1 MTRNDVIKIMSVLRG
16 AYPGFYRGI
25 SKAEALD
32 TINLWADMFA
42 NDDAALVGVAVKC
55 LIETDE
61 KGFPPTIG
69 QVKAKMRMLASK
81 TAPTESEAWNLVAA
95 AVKNGLYGAAEEF
108 AKLPDVCQRI
118 VGSPSQLRDWA
129 MMDSDS
135 LHSVVAS
142 NFQRSYRAISDRQK
156 ELAKLPEDVKAC
168 AGLISCEFGEKK
180 ATPEKYLPNLGRK
193 IVYESENDTL
203 ARMEAQRKAQR
214 EKLNAE
220 DQESRKRRDE
230 IIAALKG
237 GGI

>member
-1 MTRNDVIKIMSVLRG
+1 MTREDVIKIMSVLRG

-69 QVKAKMRMLASK
+69 QVKAKMRMLTSK
-81 TAPTESEAWNLVAA
+81 TGPTESEAWNLVAA

-129 MMDSDS
+129 MMDSS
-135 LHSVVAS
+135 ALHSVAAS
-142 NFQRSYRAISDRQK
+142 NFQRSYRAISEREK
-156 ELAKLPEDVKAC
+156 EIAKLPEDVKAC
-168 AGLISCEFGEKK
+168 LGLMAGEFAEKK
-180 ATPEKYLPNLGRK
+180 DVPENLPNQGRK
-193 IVYESENDTL
+193 TAYESENETL
-203 ARMEAQRKAQR
+203 ARLEAQRKAQR
-214 EKLNAE
+214 EKLDAE

-237 GGI
+237 GS

>member
-129 MMDSDS
+129 MMDSNS

-142 NFQRSYRAISDRQK
+142 NFQRSYRVISERKK
-156 ELAKLPEDVKAC
+156 EIAKLPEDVRAC
-168 AGLISCEFGEKK
+168 LGLTAVECGEKK
-180 ATPEKYLPNLGRK
+180 AIPENLPTRGRK
-193 IVYESENDTL
+193 TAYEREKETL
-203 ARMEAQRKAQR
+203 ARLEAQREEQR
-214 EKLNAE
+214 DRLAAE

-237 GGI
+237 GG

>member
-1 MTRNDVIKIMSVLRG
+1 MTREDVIKIMSVLRG

-108 AKLPDVCQRI
+108 AKLPPVCQRI

-135 LHSVVAS
+135 LHSVAAS
-142 NFQRSYRAISDRQK
+142 NFQRSYRAISEREK
-156 ELAKLPEDVKAC
+156 EIAKLPEDLKSR
-168 AGLISCEFGEKK
+168 AGLISCEFGARMALPENLPKEEKK
-180 ATPEKYLPNLGRK
+180 T
-193 IVYESENDTL
+193 VYESREETL

-220 DQESRKRRDE
+220 YQESRKRRDE

-237 GGI
+237 GG